1 MLVDSESEQKLTY
14 QTIMYDIRL
23 VQLLLDFIKYL
34 YNLTLK
40 QSAKEHLMPIETH
53 IAKIFKELH
62 IIFRLSCSNNSYNKE
77 MVLKEGASQLLIL
90 SLKSRSRFV
99 DVELDT
105 LREILQSNQYAE
117 ESVARPSE
125 II

>member
-1 MLVDSESEQKLTY
+1 MYVLGYLKAMLEDPNKRMTF

-40 QSAKEHLMPIETH
+40 QSAKEHLMPLEIH
-53 IAKIFKELH
+53 IAKIFKEMH
-62 IIFRLSCSNNSYNKE
+62 IIFTLSCSNNSYNKQ
-77 MVLKEGASQLLIL
+77 MILKEGASELLIL
-90 SLKSRSRFV
+90 SLKSKSRFV

-105 LREILQSNQYAE
+105 LREILMSSQCA
-117 ESVARPSE
+117 
-125 II
+125 